1 MFQPGATAFEVAYP
15 MEGGDSLL
23 DTIFEEESLD
33 DAQDVEMHDAE
44 EGELIYQATKA
55 KLGDGC
61 GTTID
66 SHKSHN
72 NNSRNK
78 KKKKKNKRKRGNS
91 GSDVTDIN
99 RFVSDVCKRLRER
112 KSYLVWT
119 AVSCLGVSA
128 LSDLVKEIHLAEAIS
143 PANLSSEIASG

>member
-1 MFQPGATAFEVAYP
+1 MQVAYP

-99 RFVSDVCKRLRER
+99 R
-112 KSYLVWT
+112 
-119 AVSCLGVSA
+119 
-128 LSDLVKEIHLAEAIS
+128 
-143 PANLSSEIASG
+143 